1 MPPSIGGEWTLQTD
15 QAGSCTGLARLR
27 QPALSIVQSG
37 THALI
42 TWNDGKATTVPAIIS
57 ATTLTAGSLT
67 AAISGKN
74 GGRTLQGTVHFDG
87 CPPAAFQA
95 IRTARLKKRLE

>member
-1 MPPSIGGEWTLQTD
+1 M
-15 QAGSCTGLARLR
+15 ARLR

-42 TWNDGKATTVPAIIS
+42 TWNDGNATTVPATIRG
-57 ATTLTAGSLT
+57 TTLMAGSLT

-74 GGRTLQGTVHFDG
+74 GGRKLQGTVHFDG
-87 CPPAAFQA
+87 CAPAAFQA
-95 IRTARLKKRLE
+95 ARTARLKPRIE